1 MDRKKP
7 AAETAD
13 EACETLI
20 IRLHGQQRETTCRA
34 GDTLLDRAHRAGLRR
49 PFSCL
54 AGNCASCMAKITVG
68 AATMR
73 ANHVLTPDEVADG
86 YVLTCQALPVSEHVT
101 VVYED

>member
-1 MDRKKP
+1 
-7 AAETAD
+7 
-13 EACETLI
+13 
-20 IRLHGQQRETTCRA
+20 
-34 GDTLLDRAHRAGLRR
+34 
-49 PFSCL
+49 
-54 AGNCASCMAKITVG
+54 MAKITVG